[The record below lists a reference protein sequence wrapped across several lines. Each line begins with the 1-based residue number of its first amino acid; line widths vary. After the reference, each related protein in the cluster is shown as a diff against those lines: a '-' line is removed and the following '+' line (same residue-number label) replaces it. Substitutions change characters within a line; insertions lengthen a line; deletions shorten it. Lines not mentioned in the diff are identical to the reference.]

1 MIPKRTFT
9 ESQWQ
14 QTPPEVRQAFE
25 ALELEV
31 ERQSKALSEANK
43 MIGILLDRVA
53 DILAKNNQL
62 AKRVE
67 ELEARVNKNSG
78 NSNKPPSSD
87 SPFTK
92 PGTKSKPEAA
102 VSGKKRGAKPGHKGH
117 RQQFLAPTEQV
128 DMLPGV
134 CKCGCCDLV
143 EHEPDPFYIHQEIGL
158 PEIRLDVRHFRLF
171 RAKCKN
177 CGRKVKG
184 KIPPEH
190 RTGYDPR
197 LSALIA
203 FYSGVCGDSREM
215 VQEILDSVYGV
226 PISLGG
232 IQRVVD
238 RASQA
243 IEPVYD
249 EIGSQV
255 RTAPVAFVDETP
267 WYNRHK
273 LEWLW
278 TMTNQQASWFMIH
291 KNRSEEAFQKLIAD
305 WQGILV
311 SDNYGVYRKWAK
323 LRQTCIAHYVRR
335 ARKLSE
341 LSDPEL
347 AHFGKRLLAEFS
359 LLCTWNREEPTQ
371 GQWRAFIARFMGL
384 LRSHEN
390 RDDEAGLFARLIL
403 AEIDCLWVFLEEKGV
418 EPTNNRAERAIRPGV
433 MQRKR
438 SLGTQS
444 EKGDRW
450 IERVLSLRQTCRIRK
465 TSSFNILVD
474 AFQNFF
480 AGRAP
485 NLDLLVP
492 AG

>member
-9 ESQWQ
+9 EAAWQ
-14 QTPPEVRQAFE
+14 QTPPEVRQAYE

-31 ERQSKALSEANK
+31 ARQAKALEEANK
-43 MIGILLDRVA
+43 MICILLDRVTE
-53 DILAKNNQL
+53 ILAQNKQL

-67 ELEARVNKNSG
+67 ELEAKLNRNSG

-92 PGTKSKPEAA
+92 PGIKNKPDAA
-102 VSGKKRGAKPGHKGH
+102 SSAKKRGAKPGHKGH
-117 RQQFLAPTEQV
+117 RQKFLAPTEQV
-128 DMLPGV
+128 DILPST

-143 EHEPDPFYIHQEIGL
+143 ENETEPFYVHQEIGL

-171 RAKCKN
+171 RARCSK
-177 CGRKVKG
+177 CGRRVKG
-184 KIPPEH
+184 KIPQEH

-215 VQEILDSVYGV
+215 VQEILGSVYGV

-238 RASQA
+238 RASAA

-273 LEWLW
+273 LHWLW
-278 TMTNQQASWFMIH
+278 IMTNQRAAYFMIH
-291 KNRSEEAFQKLIAD
+291 KRRSEEAFQKLIAD

-311 SDNYGVYRKWAK
+311 SDNYGVYRKWIK
-323 LRQTCIAHYVRR
+323 LRQTCIAHYIRR
-335 ARKLSE
+335 AKKLSE

-347 AHFGKRLLAEFS
+347 AHFGKRLLVELS
-359 LLCTWNREEPTQ
+359 LLCSWAKEEPTQ
-371 GQWRAFIARFMGL
+371 GQWRAFIARFMHL
-384 LRSHEN
+384 IRSHEN
-390 RDDEAGLFARLIL
+390 RNDEAGLFARLIL
-403 AEIDCLWVFLEEKGV
+403 AEIDCLWVFMEEEGV
-418 EPTNNRAERAIRPGV
+418 EPTNNRAERAIRLGV
-433 MQRKR
+433 MHRKR

-450 IERVLSLRQTCRIRK
+450 VERILSLRQTCRIRK
-465 TSSFNILVD
+465 TSSFKIL
-474 AFQNFF
+474 ASALRSFF
-480 AGRAP
+480 AGEQPALKFMP
-485 NLDLLVP
+485 N